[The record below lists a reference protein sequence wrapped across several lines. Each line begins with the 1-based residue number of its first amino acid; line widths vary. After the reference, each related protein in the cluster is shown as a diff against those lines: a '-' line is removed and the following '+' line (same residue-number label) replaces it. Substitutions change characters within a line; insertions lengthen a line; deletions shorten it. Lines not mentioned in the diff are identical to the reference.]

1 MALVLSIDTSINTAS
16 VSLAMEGTLLT
27 KEINTDTKSHG
38 AFIQQAISKLFI
50 DSKRKLSDL
59 DAIAVVNGP
68 GSYTGL
74 RVGLATAKGLCFSLN
89 KPLILLNTL
98 EVLAQTII
106 QNWKRVVGE
115 EEMKDYLI
123 SPMIDARRMEVFTAI
138 YDSEMKVIES
148 PNAKVLNAQS
158 FDFLLDK
165 HKIVFTGNGHQK
177 LKEIL
182 IHSNALF
189 IDILDITNT
198 ISFMA
203 EKFIC
208 ENKVSDLAYCEPFYL
223 KDVYFAEKSKL

>member
-1 MALVLSIDTSINTAS
+1 MAFILSIDTSINTAS
-16 VSLAMEGTLLT
+16 VSIAIDGIVLA
-27 KEINTDTKSHG
+27 KEINTDTRSHG
-38 AFIQQAISKLFI
+38 AFIQNAISKLFL
-50 DSKRKLSDL
+50 DSKKNLNEL

-98 EVLAQTII
+98 EILAQTVI
-106 QNWKRVVGE
+106 NNLKSVVDKKE
-115 EEMKDYLI
+115 LDDYLFC
-123 SPMIDARRMEVFTAI
+123 PMIDARRMEVFTAI

-165 HKIVFTGNGHQK
+165 HKIFFTGNGHQK

-182 IHSNALF
+182 INSNAFF
-189 IDILDITNT
+189 IDTLDIIPT

>member
-106 QNWKRVVGE
+106 QNWSCIKG
-115 EEMKDYLI
+115 K
-123 SPMIDARRMEVFTAI
+123 
-138 YDSEMKVIES
+138 
-148 PNAKVLNAQS
+148 KVLNFSGSVKQCP
-158 FDFLLDK
+158 
-165 HKIVFTGNGHQK
+165 NG
-177 LKEIL
+177 
-182 IHSNALF
+182 F
-189 IDILDITNT
+189 
-198 ISFMA
+198 
-203 EKFIC
+203 KF
-208 ENKVSDLAYCEPFYL
+208 K
-223 KDVYFAEKSKL
+223 K